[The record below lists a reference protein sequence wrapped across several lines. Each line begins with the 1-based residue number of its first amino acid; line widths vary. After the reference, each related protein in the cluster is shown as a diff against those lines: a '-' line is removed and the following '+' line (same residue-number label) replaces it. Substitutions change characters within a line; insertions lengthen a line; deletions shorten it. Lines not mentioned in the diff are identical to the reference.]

1 MQLKV
6 SKFLSYVL
14 HPVFMP
20 TYLVLILKVFAPLS
34 LFYSF
39 FTLKSFAVFI
49 SIIFLYTAVFPILLV
64 FWLNKTKSV
73 SDIEMSNTKERPK
86 VYLITSGFFISLS
99 YFFYSKGGL
108 LEPTAFLIAIMV
120 VNILGLAL
128 FSIKEKISAH
138 ASALACIL
146 AVNFTVYIKFVEQN
160 LYLPILG
167 LVLLLGILSS
177 SRLILGAHTLK
188 QIALGIVWGLFTGV
202 LGTIYLL

>member
-1 MQLKV
+1 MQFKV

-20 TYLVLILKVFAPLS
+20 TYLVLILKTFAPLS

-49 SIIFLYTAVFPILLV
+49 SIIFLYTAVLPILLV
-64 FWLNKTKSV
+64 FWLNKTKAV
-73 SDIEMSNTKERPK
+73 SDIEISKTKERPK
-86 VYLITSGFFISLS
+86 VYLITSGFFISLA

-108 LEPTAFLIAIMV
+108 LEPTSFLITIMV
-120 VNILGLAL
+120 VNILGLSV

-138 ASALACIL
+138 TSALACIL
-146 AVNFTVYIKFVEQN
+146 GITFTVYIKFVEQN

-167 LVLLLGILSS
+167 LILILGILSS

-188 QIALGIVWGLFTGV
+188 QITFGILWGVFTGI